1 MKQIKYIL
9 FALACTLGLS
19 SCMDGDWSNPVNED
33 TQNTFGNQ
41 YITET
46 NRLTIEQ
53 LKNKYST
60 VINEGTYE
68 QVSKPTQIKGI
79 VTGND
84 VEGNIYNEIS
94 LQDETGAII
103 VCIAQGGLFGFL
115 PIGQEILIELEGLYI
130 GGYGKMAEIGTLYT
144 SATGSTYVSRMSRAT
159 WNNHFRILSSDNP
172 VTPMEVTNV
181 GKLDFD
187 KDAGKLITLRGV
199 QLQDANGTAVFAPN
213 DGSVKLTANCA
224 NRAFVGISS
233 NKLVLRT
240 STYSDFANAVM
251 PTGTI
256 DVTGIFTRYNN
267 TWQIL
272 LRKAS
277 DIQPSSYVPE
287 PPVEPKGDG
296 TKANPYNVAGVLA
309 YIETLGAD
317 VKSSKDVYVEGIIT
331 GVTEKF
337 NTDFG
342 NATFT
347 MSDSEDGTSEF
358 TFYRGMYFNNKKYSD
373 ESATNVKKGDKVVI
387 CGKVINFRGT
397 TPETQ
402 QNEAYVV
409 SINDEGGDDT
419 PDIPDTPGGD
429 GSVTVNVDGTVLT
442 LTNGNVTASS
452 SVISVDLSAQGWAN
466 AEEVTTVTLTDG
478 TTITFSKG
486 EGGTTPK
493 FYTATNGVRLYA
505 KNTIT
510 VTGASKAIA
519 KVILNCDSYSGTDY
533 VGNPT
538 LYGTA
543 SGKTLTIVNEHDSTS
558 GGVQLRV
565 KTIDITYAE

>member
-1 MKQIKYIL
+1 MKQIRYIL

-19 SCMDGDWSNPVNED
+19 SCMDGDWSNPVNEE

-41 YITET
+41 YITES
-46 NRLTIEQ
+46 NLLTIAQ
-53 LKNKYST
+53 LKSKYSS
-60 VINEGTYE
+60 VIDGGSYE

-94 LQDETGAII
+94 LQDETGAIL
-103 VCIAQGGLFGFL
+103 VCIAQGGLFGYL
-115 PIGQEILIELEGLYI
+115 PIGQEILIELEGLYV

-159 WNNHFRILSSDNP
+159 WNNHFRILSSNNP

-181 GKLDFD
+181 GKLDLE

-199 QLQDANGTAVFAPN
+199 QLQDANGTATFAPK
-213 DGSVKLTANCA
+213 DGSVTLTANCA

-233 NKLVLRT
+233 SKLVLRT

-272 LRKAS
+272 LRKES
-277 DIQPSSYVPE
+277 DIQPSSYTPE
-287 PPVEPKGDG
+287 PPAEPKGDG
-296 TKANPYNVAGVLA
+296 TKDNPYNVAGVLA
-309 YIETLGAD
+309 YIGTLGAD
-317 VKSSKDVYVEGIIT
+317 VESSKDVYVEGVVT
-331 GVTEKF
+331 GVTEPFSKQ
-337 NTDFG
+337 FG

-347 MSDSEDGTSEF
+347 MGDSEDGTSEF
-358 TFYRGMYFNNKKYSD
+358 TFYRGLYFNNKKYSD
-373 ESATNVKKGDKVVI
+373 ESATNVAKGDKVVI
-387 CGKVINFRGT
+387 CGKVVNFKGS
-397 TPETQ
+397 TPETAQ
-402 QNEAYVV
+402 GKAYVV
-409 SINDEGGDDT
+409 SINGEGGSDT
-419 PDIPDTPGGD
+419 PDTPDTPGGD
-429 GSVTVNVDGTVLT
+429 SNVTVTVDGTVVT
-442 LTNGNVTASS
+442 LINGDATASS
-452 SVISVDLSAQGWAN
+452 SVISVDLSTQGWAN
-466 AEEVTTVTLTDG
+466 AEEVTTLTLTDG

-493 FYTATNGVRLYA
+493 YYDGTKGVRLYA
-505 KNTIT
+505 KNTIAI
-510 VTGASKAIA
+510 TGSSKAIA
-519 KVILNCDSYSGTDY
+519 KVVLNCDSNNGTDY

-543 SGKTLTIVNEHDSTS
+543 KDKTLTVINEHDSTS

>member
-19 SCMDGDWSNPVNED
+19 SCMDGDWSNPVNEE

-41 YITET
+41 YITES
-46 NRLTIEQ
+46 NLLTIAQ
-53 LKNKYST
+53 LKSKYSS
-60 VINEGTYE
+60 VIDGGSYE

-94 LQDETGAII
+94 LQDETGAIL
-103 VCIAQGGLFGFL
+103 VCIAQGGLFGYL
-115 PIGQEILIELEGLYI
+115 PIGQEILIELEGLYV

-159 WNNHFRILSSDNP
+159 WNNHFCILSSNNP

-181 GKLDFD
+181 AKLDLE

-199 QLQDANGTAVFAPN
+199 QLQDANGTATFAPK
-213 DGSVKLTANCA
+213 DGSVTLTANCA
-224 NRAFVGISS
+224 NRPFVGISS
-233 NKLVLRT
+233 SKLVLRT

-272 LRKAS
+272 LRKES
-277 DIQPSSYVPE
+277 DIQPSSYTPE
-287 PPVEPKGDG
+287 PPAEPKGDG
-296 TKANPYNVAGVLA
+296 TQANPYNVAGVLA
-309 YIETLGAD
+309 YIGTLGAD
-317 VKSSKDVYVEGIIT
+317 VESSKDVYVEGVVT
-331 GVTEKF
+331 GVTEPFTK
-337 NTDFG
+337 DYG

-347 MSDSEDGTSEF
+347 MSDSEDGTNEF
-358 TFYRGMYFNNKKYSD
+358 TFYRGLYFNNKKYSD
-373 ESATNVKKGDKVVI
+373 ESATNVAKGDKVVV
-387 CGKVINFRGT
+387 CGKVVNFRGS
-397 TPETQ
+397 TPETAQ
-402 QNEAYVV
+402 GKAYVV
-409 SINDEGGDDT
+409 SINGEGGGETPPT
-419 PDIPDTPGGD
+419 PDPPA
-429 GSVTVNVDGTVLT
+429 SNVTITVDGTVLT
-442 LTNGNVTASS
+442 LINGDATASS

-466 AEEVTTVTLTDG
+466 AEEVTTLTLTDG

-493 FYTATNGVRLYA
+493 YYDATKGVRLYA
-505 KNTIT
+505 KNTIAI
-510 VTGASKAIA
+510 TGSSKAIA
-519 KVILNCDSYSGTDY
+519 KVVLNCDSYSGTDY

-543 SGKTLTIVNEHDSTS
+543 NGNTLTVVNEHDSTS

>member
-19 SCMDGDWSNPVNED
+19 SCMDGDWSNPVNEE

-41 YITET
+41 YITES
-46 NRLTIEQ
+46 NLLTIAQ
-53 LKNKYST
+53 LKSKYSS
-60 VINEGTYE
+60 VIDGGSYE

-94 LQDETGAII
+94 LQDETGAIL
-103 VCIAQGGLFGFL
+103 VCIAQGGLFGYL
-115 PIGQEILIELEGLYI
+115 PIGQEILIELEGLYV

-144 SATGSTYVSRMSRAT
+144 SAAGSTYVSRMSRAT
-159 WNNHFRILSSDNP
+159 WNNHFRILSSNNP
-172 VTPMEVTNV
+172 VTPMEVTNIA
-181 GKLDFD
+181 KLDLE

-199 QLQDANGTAVFAPN
+199 QLQDANGTATFAPK
-213 DGSVKLTANCA
+213 DGSVTLTANCA

-233 NKLVLRT
+233 SKLVLRT

-272 LRKAS
+272 LRKES
-277 DIQPSSYVPE
+277 DIQPSSYKPD
-287 PPVEPKGDG
+287 PPAEPKGDG
-296 TKANPYNVAGVLA
+296 TQANPYNVAGVLA
-309 YIETLGAD
+309 FIETLGAD
-317 VKSSKDVYVEGIIT
+317 KVSDKDVYVEGIVT
-331 GVTEKF
+331 SVTEPFTKQY
-337 NTDFG
+337 G

-358 TFYRGMYFNNKKYSD
+358 TFYRGMYFNNQKYTD

-387 CGKVINFRGT
+387 CGKVVNFKGT

-402 QNEAYVV
+402 QNKAYVV
-409 SINDEGGDDT
+409 SINGEGGGDT
-419 PDIPDTPGGD
+419 PPTPDPPASNVTITID
-429 GSVTVNVDGTVLT
+429 GAVLT
-442 LTNGNVTASS
+442 LINGDVTASS
-452 SVISVDLSAQGWAN
+452 SVMNVDLSAQGWAN
-466 AEEVTTVTLTDG
+466 ADEVTTLTLSDG

-493 FYTATNGVRLYA
+493 YYDATKGVRLYA

-510 VTGASKAIA
+510 ITGSSKAIA
-519 KVILNCDSYSGTDY
+519 KVVLNCDSYNGTDY
-533 VGNPT
+533 VGNST

-543 SGKTLTIVNEHDSTS
+543 KDKTLTIVNEHNSTS

>member
-1 MKQIKYIL
+1 
-9 FALACTLGLS
+9 
-19 SCMDGDWSNPVNED
+19 
-33 TQNTFGNQ
+33 
-41 YITET
+41 
-46 NRLTIEQ
+46 
-53 LKNKYST
+53 
-60 VINEGTYE
+60 
-68 QVSKPTQIKGI
+68 
-79 VTGND
+79 
-84 VEGNIYNEIS
+84 
-94 LQDETGAII
+94 
-103 VCIAQGGLFGFL
+103 
-115 PIGQEILIELEGLYI
+115 
-130 GGYGKMAEIGTLYT
+130 
-144 SATGSTYVSRMSRAT
+144 
-159 WNNHFRILSSDNP
+159 
-172 VTPMEVTNV
+172 
-181 GKLDFD
+181 
-187 KDAGKLITLRGV
+187 
-199 QLQDANGTAVFAPN
+199 
-213 DGSVKLTANCA
+213 
-224 NRAFVGISS
+224 
-233 NKLVLRT
+233 
-240 STYSDFANAVM
+240 M

-272 LRKAS
+272 LRKES
-277 DIQPSSYVPE
+277 DIQPSSYTPE
-287 PPVEPKGDG
+287 PPAEPKGDG
-296 TKANPYNVAGVLA
+296 TKDNPYNVAGVLA
-309 YIETLGAD
+309 YIGTLGAD
-317 VKSSKDVYVEGIIT
+317 VESSKDVYVEGVVT
-331 GVTEKF
+331 GVTEPFSKQ
-337 NTDFG
+337 FG

-347 MSDSEDGTSEF
+347 MGDSEDGTSEF
-358 TFYRGMYFNNKKYSD
+358 TFYRGLYFNNKKYSD
-373 ESATNVKKGDKVVI
+373 ESATNVAKGDKVVI
-387 CGKVINFRGT
+387 CGKVVNFKGS

-409 SINDEGGDDT
+409 SINGEGGGDT
-419 PDIPDTPGGD
+419 PDTPDTPGGD

>member
-19 SCMDGDWSNPVNED
+19 SCMDGDWSNPVNEE

-41 YITET
+41 YITES
-46 NRLTIEQ
+46 NLLTIAQ
-53 LKNKYST
+53 LKSKYSS
-60 VINEGTYE
+60 VIDGGSYE

-94 LQDETGAII
+94 LQDETGAIL
-103 VCIAQGGLFGFL
+103 VCIAQGGLFGYL
-115 PIGQEILIELEGLYI
+115 PIGQEILIELEGLYV

-159 WNNHFRILSSDNP
+159 WNNHFRILSSNNP

-181 GKLDFD
+181 AKLDLE

-199 QLQDANGTAVFAPN
+199 QLQDANGTATFAPK
-213 DGSVKLTANCA
+213 DGSVTLTANCA

-233 NKLVLRT
+233 SKLVLRT
-240 STYSDFANAVM
+240 STYSDFANAIM

-272 LRKAS
+272 LRKES
-277 DIQPSSYVPE
+277 DIQPSSYTPE
-287 PPVEPKGDG
+287 PPAEPKGDG
-296 TKANPYNVAGVLA
+296 TKDNPYNVAGVLA
-309 YIETLGAD
+309 YIGTLGAD
-317 VKSSKDVYVEGIIT
+317 VESSKDVYVEGVVT
-331 GVTEKF
+331 GVTEPFSKQ
-337 NTDFG
+337 FG

-347 MSDSEDGTSEF
+347 MGDSEDGTSEF
-358 TFYRGMYFNNKKYSD
+358 TFYRGLYFNNKKYSD
-373 ESATNVKKGDKVVI
+373 ESATNVAKGDKVVI
-387 CGKVINFRGT
+387 CGKVVNFKGS
-397 TPETQ
+397 TPETAQ
-402 QNEAYVV
+402 GKAYVV
-409 SINDEGGDDT
+409 SINGEGGSDT
-419 PDIPDTPGGD
+419 PDTPDTPGGD
-429 GSVTVNVDGTVLT
+429 SNVTVTVDGTVVT
-442 LTNGNVTASS
+442 LINDDATASS
-452 SVISVDLSAQGWAN
+452 SATSIDLSTQGWAN
-466 AEEVTTVTLTDG
+466 AEEVTSVTLTDG

-493 FYTATNGVRLYA
+493 YYDGTKGVRLYA
-505 KNTIT
+505 KNTIAI
-510 VTGASKAIA
+510 TGSSKAIA
-519 KVILNCDSYSGTDY
+519 KVVLNCDSNNGTDY

-543 SGKTLTIVNEHDSTS
+543 KDKTLTVINEHDSTS

>member
-19 SCMDGDWSNPVNED
+19 SCMDGDWSNPVNEE

-41 YITET
+41 YITES
-46 NRLTIEQ
+46 NLLTIAQ
-53 LKNKYST
+53 LKSKYSS
-60 VINEGTYE
+60 VIDGGSYE

-94 LQDETGAII
+94 LQDETGAIL
-103 VCIAQGGLFGFL
+103 VCIAQGGLFGYL
-115 PIGQEILIELEGLYI
+115 PIGQEILIELEGLYV

-159 WNNHFRILSSDNP
+159 WNNHFRILSSNNP

-181 GKLDFD
+181 AKLDLE

-199 QLQDANGTAVFAPN
+199 QLQDANGTATFAPK
-213 DGSVKLTANCA
+213 DGSVTLTANCA

-233 NKLVLRT
+233 SKLVLRT

-272 LRKAS
+272 LRKES
-277 DIQPSSYVPE
+277 DIQPSSYTPE
-287 PPVEPKGDG
+287 PPAEPKGDG
-296 TKANPYNVAGVLA
+296 TKDNPYNVAGVLA
-309 YIETLGAD
+309 YIGTLGAD
-317 VKSSKDVYVEGIIT
+317 VESSKDVYVEGVVT
-331 GVTEKF
+331 GVTEPFSKQ
-337 NTDFG
+337 FG

-347 MSDSEDGTSEF
+347 MGDSEDGTSEF
-358 TFYRGMYFNNKKYSD
+358 TFYRGLYFNNKKYSD
-373 ESATNVKKGDKVVI
+373 ESATNVAKGDKVVI
-387 CGKVINFRGT
+387 CGKVVNFKGS
-397 TPETQ
+397 TPETAQ
-402 QNEAYVV
+402 GKAYVV
-409 SINDEGGDDT
+409 SINGEGGSDT
-419 PDIPDTPGGD
+419 PDTPDTPGGD
-429 GSVTVNVDGTVLT
+429 SNVTVTVDGTVVT
-442 LTNGNVTASS
+442 LINGDATASS
-452 SVISVDLSAQGWAN
+452 SATSIDLSTQGWAN
-466 AEEVTTVTLTDG
+466 AEEVTSVTLTDG

-493 FYTATNGVRLYA
+493 YYDGTKGVRLYA
-505 KNTIT
+505 KNTIAI
-510 VTGASKAIA
+510 TGSSKAIA
-519 KVILNCDSYSGTDY
+519 KVVLNCDSNNGTDY

-543 SGKTLTIVNEHDSTS
+543 KDKTLTVINEHDSTS

>member
-19 SCMDGDWSNPVNED
+19 SCMDGDWSNPVNEE

-41 YITET
+41 YITES
-46 NRLTIEQ
+46 NLLTIAQ
-53 LKNKYST
+53 LKSKYSS
-60 VINEGTYE
+60 VIDGGSYE

-94 LQDETGAII
+94 LQDETGAIL
-103 VCIAQGGLFGFL
+103 VCIAQGGLFGYL
-115 PIGQEILIELEGLYI
+115 PIGQEILIELEGLYV

-159 WNNHFRILSSDNP
+159 WNNHFRILSSNNP

-181 GKLDFD
+181 AKLDLE

-199 QLQDANGTAVFAPN
+199 QLQDANGTATFAPK
-213 DGSVKLTANCA
+213 DGSVTLTANCA

-233 NKLVLRT
+233 SKLVLRT
-240 STYSDFANAVM
+240 STYSDFANAIM

-272 LRKAS
+272 LRKES
-277 DIQPSSYVPE
+277 DIQPSSYTPE
-287 PPVEPKGDG
+287 PPAEPKGDG
-296 TKANPYNVAGVLA
+296 TKDNPYNVAGVLA
-309 YIETLGAD
+309 YIGTLGAD
-317 VKSSKDVYVEGIIT
+317 VESSKDVYVEGVVT
-331 GVTEKF
+331 GVTEPFSKQ
-337 NTDFG
+337 FG

-347 MSDSEDGTSEF
+347 MGDSEDGTSEF
-358 TFYRGMYFNNKKYSD
+358 TFYRGLYFNNKKYSD
-373 ESATNVKKGDKVVI
+373 ESATNVAKGDKVVI
-387 CGKVINFRGT
+387 CGKVVNFKGS
-397 TPETQ
+397 TPETAQ
-402 QNEAYVV
+402 GKAYVV
-409 SINDEGGDDT
+409 SINGEGGSDT
-419 PDIPDTPGGD
+419 PDTPDTPGGD
-429 GSVTVNVDGTVLT
+429 SNVTVTVDGTVVT
-442 LTNGNVTASS
+442 LINGDATASS
-452 SVISVDLSAQGWAN
+452 SATSIDLSTQGWAN
-466 AEEVTTVTLTDG
+466 AEEVTSVTLTDG

-493 FYTATNGVRLYA
+493 YYDGTKGVRLYA
-505 KNTIT
+505 KNTIAI
-510 VTGASKAIA
+510 TGSSKAIA
-519 KVILNCDSYSGTDY
+519 KVVLNCDSNNGTDY

-543 SGKTLTIVNEHDSTS
+543 KDKTLTVINEHDSTS